1 MYGRNAYQAAAKSD
15 QAPATQSI
23 APTIPKAICRPTDG
37 ISGKSTPNALRP
49 PPTTAV
55 SIAATPTP
63 RSKSRSPLNLF
74 MLIPRP
80 AGRYSGKC
88 CRPRPA
94 PTCRSRAGD
103 SAIMGAVKDPFS
115 ASLEY
120 RRRYVRDLTWF
131 GVGLIAIGFGVL
143 AQTHGWAR
151 LWSLLPLLVGMT
163 MVRPAASKWLRRR
176 G

>member
-1 MYGRNAYQAAAKSD
+1 
-15 QAPATQSI
+15 
-23 APTIPKAICRPTDG
+23 
-37 ISGKSTPNALRP
+37 
-49 PPTTAV
+49 
-55 SIAATPTP
+55 
-63 RSKSRSPLNLF
+63 
-74 MLIPRP
+74 
-80 AGRYSGKC
+80 
-88 CRPRPA
+88 
-94 PTCRSRAGD
+94 
-103 SAIMGAVKDPFS
+103 MGAVKDPFS